1 MTKKD
6 NYIQIR
12 VQPEIKSEFEK
23 ICSRMGIS
31 PSTAM
36 SIFINATINTKGI
49 PFPVTAKSHNDI
61 EFVSENRADELSKE
75 IMTKYHTAFERLAE

>member
-12 VQPEIKSEFEK
+12 VQPDIKTEFER
-23 ICSRMGIS
+23 ICSIMGMS

-49 PFPVTAKSHNDI
+49 PFPVTAKSNSI
-61 EFVSENRADELSKE
+61 EFVSENRANELSKE
-75 IMTKYHTAFERLAE
+75 IMSKYHSAFERLAE

>member
-12 VQPEIKSEFEK
+12 VQPNVKIEFER
-23 ICSRMGIS
+23 ICSIMGMS

-49 PFPVTAKSHNDI
+49 PFPVTAKSNNI

-75 IMTKYHTAFERLAE
+75 IMSKYHSAFERLAE